1 MGQTFITHSAVK
13 ITFVFVEKSED
24 ISIADMKHQLFHV
37 RGEAFGRLSLVEKR
51 RQLWMSVHIKWKD
64 RLSLNIRLDVYIC
77 MYNWYN
83 IMQ

>member
-1 MGQTFITHSAVK
+1 MFPCTSMGQTFITHSAVK

-51 RQLWMSVHIKWKD
+51 RQLWDERSHQMEGSSILEHTT
-64 RLSLNIRLDVYIC
+64 
-77 MYNWYN
+77 
-83 IMQ
+83 